1 MRIIFL
7 KSICAI
13 IIAIVFVGC
22 SNSQTFEVTDIILPN
37 DWSERRIQR
46 ARESVIGVEVNLLLS
61 DNEVKLTYTPNNG
74 DTEVFILKQID
85 YDLYRYEDDYSVV
98 DLELN
103 NIMGYTASCKFSKYK
118 TGYRTSMI
126 FNWTMVLERK

>member
-1 MRIIFL
+1 MRTILL
-7 KSICAI
+7 KSLCAI

-46 ARESVIGVEVNLLLS
+46 ARESVIGVEVNLLFS
-61 DNEVKLTYTPNNG
+61 DNEVRLIYTPNNG

-85 YDLYRYEDDYSVV
+85 DDLYRYISVH
-98 DLELN
+98 
-103 NIMGYTASCKFSKYK
+103 
-118 TGYRTSMI
+118 
-126 FNWTMVLERK
+126 